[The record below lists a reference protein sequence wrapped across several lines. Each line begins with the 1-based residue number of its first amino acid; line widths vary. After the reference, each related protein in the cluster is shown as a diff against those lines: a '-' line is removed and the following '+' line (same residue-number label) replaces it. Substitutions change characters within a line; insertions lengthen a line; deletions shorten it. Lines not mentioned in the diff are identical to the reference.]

1 MQSPEKSLSN
11 IQQVAY
17 LIFFP
22 KFIIFKPKKVSK
34 QIQSVVNRV
43 GDKDEISLMMPPYG
57 LNITVSILQF
67 YSKILFLISIQGFL
81 ILLTCAMNRVRIM
94 NFASLM
100 C

>member
-1 MQSPEKSLSN
+1 MVL
-11 IQQVAY
+11 V
-17 LIFFP
+17 LFP
-22 KFIIFKPKKVSK
+22 SFSKENDMSK
-34 QIQSVVNRV
+34 QSQSVMNRV